1 MYTDSRYIVCYFE
14 KNPFQ
19 IQKFTKKLYSVMNYT
34 NKCCVWLSSTSANS
48 FARINMII
56 KVFFSKQRPA
66 FWIYRHIHTHPV
78 VNKTL
83 WFITQRLGVQ
93 LHEISIYTP
102 SINEIIETTTYF
114 ICLEKRNRTNVFE
127 YLVTSCISIQN
138 VSRLVS

>member
-1 MYTDSRYIVCYFE
+1 MCLTFLYQCKFFCTYQYNNKSVFSR
-14 KNPFQ
+14 
-19 IQKFTKKLYSVMNYT
+19 
-34 NKCCVWLSSTSANS
+34 
-48 FARINMII
+48 
-56 KVFFSKQRPA
+56 QRPA

-114 ICLEKRNRTNVFE
+114 ICLEKRNPTNVFE
-127 YLVTSCISIQN
+127 CLVTSCLSMQN
-138 VSRLVS
+138 VLRPVTYSHYLFPEYYSHLYCIFATCVDIQIQI